1 MSPTPELPILNS
13 ESLIENIVL
22 LKTPSILYSPKL
34 KPENSFGIPSPFIL
48 SNIETISTS
57 EESYPL
63 SDNEIQNN
71 YNLKK
76 EKVNENKKK
85 SLSNQ
90 NVRKKLYYEENGESC
105 FFPIKKNYEKEND
118 KNEFIFETKENES
131 DFSDLEDENIIT
143 NENEDYNEEEN
154 NLSILN
160 ILRKQKFKRDL
171 M

>member
-76 EKVNENKKK
+76 EKINENKKK

>member
-1 MSPTPELPILNS
+1 MTSTPELLILNS
-13 ESLIENIVL
+13 ESLIENIIL
-22 LKTPSILYSPKL
+22 SKTPLILYSPKL

-76 EKVNENKKK
+76 EKINENKKK

>member
-90 NVRKKLYYEENGESC
+90 NVKKKLYYEENGESC
-105 FFPIKKNYEKEND
+105 FFPIKKNYEEEND
-118 KNEFIFETKENES
+118 ENEFIFETKENES
-131 DFSDLEDENIIT
+131 DFSDLEDENIIS

-160 ILRKQKFKRDL
+160 ILRKQKFKRYL

>member
-76 EKVNENKKK
+76 EKINENKKK

-118 KNEFIFETKENES
+118 KNEFVFETKENES

>member
-1 MSPTPELPILNS
+1 M
-13 ESLIENIVL
+13 
-22 LKTPSILYSPKL
+22 
-34 KPENSFGIPSPFIL
+34 
-48 SNIETISTS
+48 
-57 EESYPL
+57 
-63 SDNEIQNN
+63 
-71 YNLKK
+71 KK
-76 EKVNENKKK
+76 
-85 SLSNQ
+85 
-90 NVRKKLYYEENGESC
+90 
-105 FFPIKKNYEKEND
+105 ND

>member
-71 YNLKK
+71 YNLK
-76 EKVNENKKK
+76 
-85 SLSNQ
+85 
-90 NVRKKLYYEENGESC
+90 
-105 FFPIKKNYEKEND
+105 
-118 KNEFIFETKENES
+118 
-131 DFSDLEDENIIT
+131 
-143 NENEDYNEEEN
+143 
-154 NLSILN
+154 
-160 ILRKQKFKRDL
+160 
-171 M
+171 

>member
-1 MSPTPELPILNS
+1 MSPTPEIPILNS

-76 EKVNENKKK
+76 EKINENKKK

>member
-48 SNIETISTS
+48 SNLETISTT

-63 SDNEIQNN
+63 SDDEIQNN

-76 EKVNENKKK
+76 EKVNEYKKK

-90 NVRKKLYYEENGESC
+90 NLRKKLNYEENGESC
-105 FFPIKKNYEKEND
+105 FFPIKKNYEK
-118 KNEFIFETKENES
+118 
-131 DFSDLEDENIIT
+131 
-143 NENEDYNEEEN
+143 
-154 NLSILN
+154 
-160 ILRKQKFKRDL
+160 
-171 M
+171 

>member
-76 EKVNENKKK
+76 EKINENKKK

-160 ILRKQKFKRDL
+160 ILRKQKFKRYL

>member
-1 MSPTPELPILNS
+1 MQQLPILNS

-76 EKVNENKKK
+76 EKINENKKK

>member
-1 MSPTPELPILNS
+1 M
-13 ESLIENIVL
+13 
-22 LKTPSILYSPKL
+22 
-34 KPENSFGIPSPFIL
+34 
-48 SNIETISTS
+48 
-57 EESYPL
+57 
-63 SDNEIQNN
+63 
-71 YNLKK
+71 
-76 EKVNENKKK
+76 
-85 SLSNQ
+85 
-90 NVRKKLYYEENGESC
+90 YYEENGESC

>member
-1 MSPTPELPILNS
+1 
-13 ESLIENIVL
+13 
-22 LKTPSILYSPKL
+22 
-34 KPENSFGIPSPFIL
+34 
-48 SNIETISTS
+48 
-57 EESYPL
+57 
-63 SDNEIQNN
+63 
-71 YNLKK
+71 
-76 EKVNENKKK
+76 
-85 SLSNQ
+85 
-90 NVRKKLYYEENGESC
+90 LYYEENGESC

>member
-118 KNEFIFETKENES
+118 KNEFVFETKENES

>member
-1 MSPTPELPILNS
+1 MSSTPELPILNS
-13 ESLIENIVL
+13 ESLIENIAL
-22 LKTPSILYSPKL
+22 SKTPSILYSPKL

-76 EKVNENKKK
+76 EKINENKKK

>member
-1 MSPTPELPILNS
+1 MCPTPELPILNS

-105 FFPIKKNYEKEND
+105 FFPIKKNYEEEND
-118 KNEFIFETKENES
+118 ENEFIFETKENES
-131 DFSDLEDENIIT
+131 DFSDLEDENIIS

-160 ILRKQKFKRDL
+160 ILRKQKFKRYL

>member
-13 ESLIENIVL
+13 ESLIENIVW

-76 EKVNENKKK
+76 EKINENKKK

>member
-63 SDNEIQNN
+63 SDNEIQN
-71 YNLKK
+71 LKK
-76 EKVNENKKK
+76 EKINENKKK